1 MRSLIALSVCALGFA
16 LPAYADSHGGA
27 YLVTK
32 DGTPVTTLKGSLC
45 LRTTRWSEKN
55 ADAKCLDAMHKL
67 ASSR

>member
-1 MRSLIALSVCALGFA
+1 MRSLLALSICTLGFA
-16 LPAYADSHGGA
+16 LPAQADNHGA

-32 DGTPVTTLKGSLC
+32 DGTPVKTLKGSLC

-67 ASSR
+67 ASTR